1 VEAATFGMRA
11 GKTFEES
18 WGALRGFGEGLALLG
33 IALAPWLPVILVAGI
48 PVWYSWRQWRKQVR
62 TAAAVPVTPAT
73 PG

>member
-1 VEAATFGMRA
+1 
-11 GKTFEES
+11 
-18 WGALRGFGEGLALLG
+18 LRGFGEGLALLG